1 MLVAV
6 EHFEDT
12 RIQKERIE
20 IMSDEIKLDLLK
32 PDVGAYVDTDTLID
46 EAIELNGCFRLV
58 RELLYYHRWKS
69 EDNPM
74 VWRCSLAAPE
84 NFEVVGNTANE
95 AIKRAI
101 AKYKQIMQGES
112 K

>member
-1 MLVAV
+1 MNEA
-6 EHFEDT
+6 
-12 RIQKERIE
+12 
-20 IMSDEIKLDLLK
+20 SNLDSLK
-32 PDVGAYVDTDTLID
+32 PDAGAFIPTDTLID
-46 EAIELNGCFRLV
+46 EAIELNGYFCLTRS
-58 RELLYYHRWKS
+58 LLRCYRWES

-84 NFEVVGNTANE
+84 DFEVVGNTANE

-101 AKYKQIMQGES
+101 AKYKQLMQGES